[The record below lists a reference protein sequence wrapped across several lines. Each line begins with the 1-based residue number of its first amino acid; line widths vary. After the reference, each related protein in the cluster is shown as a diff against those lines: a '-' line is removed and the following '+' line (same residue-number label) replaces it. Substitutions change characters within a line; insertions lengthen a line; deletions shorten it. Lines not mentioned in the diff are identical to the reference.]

1 MEPIRAIY
9 PGTFDPLTN
18 GHLDLITR
26 GAKFVDEL
34 VVAILDNEDKHP
46 LFSVAERVG
55 MLTEA
60 TRHFPNVTVDTF
72 EGLLVDF
79 ARAQGARLVLRGIR
93 AISDYE
99 FEFQMALMNRRLSP
113 DIETLFLMPAEEY
126 SYVSS
131 RLVKQ
136 VFRLGGAVDG
146 LVPATVLERLRKH
159 SQPR

>member
-1 MEPIRAIY
+1 
-9 PGTFDPLTN
+9 
-18 GHLDLITR
+18 
-26 GAKFVDEL
+26 
-34 VVAILDNEDKHP
+34 
-46 LFSVAERVG
+46 
-55 MLTEA
+55 
-60 TRHFPNVTVDTF
+60 
-72 EGLLVDF
+72 
-79 ARAQGARLVLRGIR
+79 
-93 AISDYE
+93 
-99 FEFQMALMNRRLSP
+99 MNRRLSP